1 MDQEKLN
8 NLIDRLEDYARHN
21 PGAYRFRVGLLAG
34 LGYAYLFLVVLAL
47 LLLIYVILAYVR
59 FNAVTGKLIWIP
71 LVLIGLVLR
80 SLWVT
85 IPAPDGTELTPAE
98 APRLF
103 EDVQEIQKTINGPK
117 VHHVLLTDEFNASI
131 VQVPRFGMFGW
142 LSNYMVIGLPLLKG
156 FSVEEVRA
164 VLAHEFGH
172 LSGKHG
178 RFSGWIY
185 RVRQSWAQIL
195 RRVHEER
202 HYASFIFEPFLKW
215 YAPFFNAYSFVLA
228 RAQEYEAD
236 GYAVD
241 VAGKETTAR
250 MLVRLSTKARTLS
263 DQFWPGFYK
272 QAVHDAKPPTD
283 PFARMLA
290 ALEMHGEDRQLR
302 KWALQ
307 ELTVKTGHEDTHP
320 ALGARLLGLGYRTD
334 ELDSLVARQALVPA
348 STDGQNGAG
357 YYLNVVPEGFVPRC
371 DRLWKEQVW
380 STWRDYHNAVQTASQ
395 RLKELDTA
403 SRARDLTVDERWEQ
417 AVLIHDTREPSE
429 ALPIVRDF
437 LQAQP
442 DHAEAN
448 LIVGAMLLQQGDA
461 GGIDYLER
469 AMSLSESVTEEALG
483 RAYDFYLEAGQVE
496 QAENYRARGERF
508 AQRLRRFHEQA
519 TNVSSED
526 QFEFHG
532 LGSMQV
538 DELREKLK
546 SVHGLGRTYLVRKV
560 VEDAP
565 VPLYVLG
572 VFATYTWRGGQNTKH
587 VDALIDEVARVA
599 SSVTLPNLTIVSLDI
614 NEDLIRKFG
623 QVPDAVLLPGGDE
636 TVEMRH

>member
-8 NLIDRLEDYARHN
+8 SLIDRLEDYARRN
-21 PGAYRFRVGLLAG
+21 PGPYRFRVALLAG
-34 LGYAYLFLVVLAL
+34 LGYAYLFFVILAL
-47 LLLIYVILAYVR
+47 LGLIFVLLYYIR
-59 FNAVTGKLIWIP
+59 FSALTLKLVWIP

-85 IPAPDGTELTPAE
+85 IPAPDGTKLSEDET
-98 APRLF
+98 PRLF
-103 EDVQEIQKTINGPK
+103 EDVREIQKVINGPR
-117 VHHVLLTDEFNASI
+117 VHHVLLTDDFNAGI

-142 LSNYMVIGLPLLKG
+142 LSNYLVVGLPLLKAL
-156 FSVEEVRA
+156 SVDEVRA
-164 VLAHEFGH
+164 ILAHEFGH

-195 RRVHEER
+195 TRVHQER
-202 HYASFIFEPFLKW
+202 HYASFIFEPFLNW

-236 GYAVD
+236 GYSVD

-250 MLVRLSTKARTLS
+250 MLVRMSTKARTLS
-263 DQFWPGFYK
+263 DQFWPDFYR
-272 QAVHDAKPPTD
+272 QATHDAKPPRD

-290 ALEMHGEDRQLR
+290 AVEMHGEEGKLR

-320 ALGARLLGLGYRTD
+320 ALGARLLGLGYRND
-334 ELDSLVARQALVPA
+334 ELASLVARQALVPA
-348 STDGQNGAG
+348 NTDGHNAAG
-357 YYLNVVPEGFVPRC
+357 YYLDVVPEGFVHGC
-371 DRLWKEQVW
+371 DRIWKEEIW
-380 STWRDYHNAVQTASQ
+380 STWRDYHNAVETASQ

-403 SRARDLTVDERWEQ
+403 NRARDLTIEERWEQ
-417 AVLIHDTREPSE
+417 AVLVYDTREPTE
-429 ALPIVRDF
+429 ALPLVRDF

-448 LIVGAMLLQQGDA
+448 LMVGAMLVQQGDA
-461 GGIDYLER
+461 AGIDYLEK
-469 AMSLSESVTEEALG
+469 AMSLSESLTGEALG
-483 RAYDFYLEAGQVE
+483 RAYDFYLEVGQVG
-496 QAENYRARGERF
+496 QAENCRAGAERF
-508 AQRLRRFHEQA
+508 AEKLRRLHEQA
-519 TNVSSED
+519 TNVTSRD

-532 LGSMQV
+532 LSTIQV
-538 DELREKLK
+538 DQLREKLK
-546 SVHGLGRTYLVRKV
+546 GIHGLGRTYLVRKV

-565 VPLYVLG
+565 VPVYVLG
-572 VFATYTWRGGQNTKH
+572 VFATYTWRSGVNAKH
-587 VDALIDEVARVA
+587 IDALVNEVASVA
-599 SSVTLPNLTIVSLDI
+599 SSVPLFNLTIVSLDV
-614 NEDLIRKFG
+614 NENLIKKFG
-623 QVPDAVLLPGGDE
+623 QVPDALLLPGGDE

>member
-1 MDQEKLN
+1 MDQAKLN
-8 NLIDRLEDYARHN
+8 NLIDRLEDYSRSN
-21 PGAYRFRVGLLAG
+21 PEAYRLRVALLAG
-34 LGYAYLFLVVLAL
+34 LGYAYLFFVILAL
-47 LLLIYVILAYVR
+47 LLLIYLILAYVR
-59 FNAVTGKLIWIP
+59 FNAVTGKLVWIP

-103 EDVQEIQKTINGPK
+103 EDVQEIQKTIHGPK
-117 VHHVLLTDEFNASI
+117 VHHLLLSDDFNASI

-142 LSNYMVIGLPLLKG
+142 LTNYMVIGLPLLKG

-195 RRVHEER
+195 TRVHQER

-250 MLVRLSTKARTLS
+250 MLVRLSTKSRIIT
-263 DQFWPGFYK
+263 DQFWPDFYR
-272 QAVHDAKPPTD
+272 QAMQDAKPPSD

-290 ALEMHGEDRQLR
+290 AVEVEGEEGKLR

-307 ELTVKTGHEDTHP
+307 ELTVKTGHDDTHP
-320 ALGARLLGLGYRTD
+320 ALGARLLGLGYQAD
-334 ELDSLVARQALVPA
+334 ELDSLVARQALIPA
-348 STDGQNGAG
+348 NSEGPNAAG
-357 YYLNVVPEGFVPRC
+357 YYLGALPEGFVHGC
-371 DRLWKEQVW
+371 DRLWREQIW
-380 STWRDYHNAVQTASQ
+380 PTWRDYHSSIQTASQ
-395 RLKELDTA
+395 RLQELDKA
-403 SRARDLTVDERWEQ
+403 SRARDLTMDERWEQ
-417 AVLIHDTREPSE
+417 AVLIRDTREPSE
-429 ALPIVRDF
+429 ALPVVRDF

-448 LIVGAMLLQQGDA
+448 LVVGAMLLQQGDA
-461 GGIDYLER
+461 AGIDYLER
-469 AMSLSESVTEEALG
+469 AMSLSESLSGEALG
-483 RAYDFYLEAGQVE
+483 VAYEFYLELGQLE
-496 QAENYRARGERF
+496 EAETYRARGERF
-508 AQRLRRFHEQA
+508 VEKMRKFEEQA
-519 TNVSSED
+519 TNVSSKD
-526 QFEFHG
+526 RFEFHG
-532 LGSMQV
+532 LGAMAV
-538 DELREKLK
+538 DELRQKLK

-572 VFATYTWRGGQNTKH
+572 VFATYTWRSGENAKH
-587 VDALIDEVARVA
+587 IDALIDEVASVA
-599 SSVTLPNLTIVSLDI
+599 SSLTLPNLSIVSLDI
-614 NEDLIRKFG
+614 HKDLVKKFG
-623 QVPDAVLLPGGDE
+623 QVPDSVLLPGGDE